1 MSASVA
7 SSSLAGVTVIT
18 QVYPSAPGAQ
28 GGPPL
33 GPQGATQRRLLA
45 LGTVQIMI
53 GLLVLL
59 FGIGMVIPPNSIAV
73 FSGIFVWGAVFYI
86 LAGSLTVAA
95 TRSMDRCKV
104 NAALTLSI
112 IATVPS
118 GVAVILHFID
128 ASGLVMIWYYGYY
141 DNYGYYGWQTLSQ
154 AMSAVLGIFSLLEF
168 IVAITVAV
176 EICKAKSHSNTQSEF
191 IMSNN
196 LPSGLPANMQAPPT
210 SAVIYQTME
219 LPKEPENK
227 GAADLCEPP
236 AYTTTVG

>member
-18 QVYPSAPGAQ
+18 QVYPAAPGAQ
-28 GGPPL
+28 GCPPL
-33 GPQGATQRRLLA
+33 GPQGATKRRLLA

-59 FGIGMVIPPNSIAV
+59 FGIGMAIPLKTIAM
-73 FSGIFVWGAVFYI
+73 FSGIFVWGAMFYI

-112 IATVPS
+112 IATLSSV
-118 GVAVILHFID
+118 VAVILHFID
-128 ASGLVMIWYYGYY
+128 VSGLGMFFLFFFGSYH
-141 DNYGYYGWQTLSQ
+141 DHKWQTLSQ

-219 LPKEPENK
+219 LPKEPENR
-227 GAADLCEPP
+227 GAADLGEPP

>member
-1 MSASVA
+1 MVFPYNLNKNVLLGSLPLVATSDSGYSLTGRQIKAARKQSGSSQLIMSASVA

-18 QVYPSAPGAQ
+18 QVYPAAPGAQ

-59 FGIGMVIPPNSIAV
+59 FGIGMVILPNSIAV
-73 FSGIFVWGAVFYI
+73 YSGIFVWGAVFYI

-112 IATVPS
+112 IATLPS
-118 GVAVILHFID
+118 GVAIILHFID
-128 ASGLVMIWYYGYY
+128 TSGLGMIGCYGYY
-141 DNYGYYGWQTLSQ
+141 DCYEWQS
-154 AMSAVLGIFSLLEF
+154 S
-168 IVAITVAV
+168 TVALISV
-176 EICKAKSHSNTQSEF
+176 
-191 IMSNN
+191 
-196 LPSGLPANMQAPPT
+196 AP
-210 SAVIYQTME
+210 
-219 LPKEPENK
+219 
-227 GAADLCEPP
+227 
-236 AYTTTVG
+236 

>member
-18 QVYPSAPGAQ
+18 QVNPSAPGAQ
-28 GGPPL
+28 GCPPL
-33 GPQGATQRRLLA
+33 GPQGARQRRLLA
-45 LGTVQIMI
+45 LGTVQIII

-59 FGIGMVIPPNSIAV
+59 FEIGMVIFPNTLAMLS
-73 FSGIFVWGAVFYI
+73 FIFVWEPVFYI

-112 IATVPS
+112 ITTLPS
-118 GVAVILHFID
+118 VVAVILHFMDVTGIVVISFFFFAFNND
-128 ASGLVMIWYYGYY
+128 HNWKSL
-141 DNYGYYGWQTLSQ
+141 

-219 LPKEPENK
+219 LPKEPEK
-227 GAADLCEPP
+227 RGAADLGEPP
-236 AYTTTVG
+236 AYTTTVS

>member
-18 QVYPSAPGAQ
+18 QVNPSAPGAQ
-28 GGPPL
+28 GCPPL
-33 GPQGATQRRLLA
+33 GPQGARQRRLLA

-59 FGIGMVIPPNSIAV
+59 FGIGMVILPKTIAV
-73 FSGIFVWGAVFYI
+73 FTFIFVWGPVFYI

-112 IATVPS
+112 IATLPS
-118 GVAVILHFID
+118 VVAVILHFMDVTGI
-128 ASGLVMIWYYGYY
+128 LMISFFFFAF
-141 DNYGYYGWQTLSQ
+141 DNDHNWQTLSL
-154 AMSAVLGIFSLLEF
+154 ALSVVLGIFSLLEF

-191 IMSNN
+191 IVSNN

-219 LPKEPENK
+219 LPKEPEK
-227 GAADLCEPP
+227 RGAADLGEPP

>member
-1 MSASVA
+1 MA

-18 QVYPSAPGAQ
+18 QVYPAAPGAQ

-53 GLLVLL
+53 GLLVFL
-59 FGIGMVIPPNSIAV
+59 FGIGMAILISTIAV
-73 FSGIFVWGAVFYI
+73 YSFIFVWGAVFYI

-112 IATVPS
+112 IATLPS
-118 GVAVILHFID
+118 GVAIILHFID
-128 ASGLVMIWYYGYY
+128 ASGLGIIPCYGP
-141 DNYGYYGWQTLSQ
+141 YGCYEWQILSK
-154 AMSAVLGIFSLLEF
+154 AMSGVLGVFSLLEF

-176 EICKAKSHSNTQSEF
+176 EICKAKSHSNTQSAF
-191 IMSNN
+191 IVSNN
-196 LPSGLPANMQAPPT
+196 LPSGLPGNMQAPPT
-210 SAVIYQTME
+210 SAVIYQTMG
-219 LPKEPENK
+219 LPKEPENQ
-227 GAADLCEPP
+227 GAAYLGEPP